1 MGKSSTPKT
10 PNPKVTSQFI
20 NWEIQMV
27 KEHINTEQIN
37 QDAKNKITLVPLS
50 EEEILKGVFW

>member
-1 MGKSSTPKT
+1 
-10 PNPKVTSQFI
+10 
-20 NWEIQMV
+20 MV